1 MTRGLLSTIE
11 FMVAVVLAARVG
23 LLGVDNIA
31 RGDTAVGV
39 IFLGLAVA
47 LLAIEWYAPS
57 PTDIPGAIASRT
69 RNALPG
75 GRGSP
80 DPEADDDV

>member
-1 MTRGLLSTIE
+1 MARGLLSTIE

-23 LLGVDNIA
+23 LLGFDSVA
-31 RGDTAVGV
+31 RGDTVVGAV
-39 IFLGLAVA
+39 FLGLAVA
-47 LLAIEWYAPS
+47 LLVIEWYAPS
-57 PTDIPGAIASRT
+57 PTEIPGAIASRT

-80 DPEADDDV
+80 DADDDV